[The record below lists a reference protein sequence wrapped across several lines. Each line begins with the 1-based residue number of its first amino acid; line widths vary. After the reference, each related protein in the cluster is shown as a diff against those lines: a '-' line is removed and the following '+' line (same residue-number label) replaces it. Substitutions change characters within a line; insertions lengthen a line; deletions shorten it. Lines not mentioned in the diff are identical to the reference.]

1 MASAACFQRMPF
13 VRPSPHVAPAVRNIP
28 LGTTPC
34 HQEDDMT
41 QFRFLRPTSWLA
53 KRLGL
58 SVSTIERL
66 RAQGSN
72 DLPPCVRIG
81 GAIRYDDVTVEE
93 VEEVE

>member
-1 MASAACFQRMPF
+1 
-13 VRPSPHVAPAVRNIP
+13 
-28 LGTTPC
+28 
-34 HQEDDMT
+34 MT

-72 DLPPCVRIG
+72 DLPPCVWIG

-93 VEEVE
+93 WLQNKMSSASHESVG

>member
-1 MASAACFQRMPF
+1 
-13 VRPSPHVAPAVRNIP
+13 
-28 LGTTPC
+28 
-34 HQEDDMT
+34 MT

-81 GAIRYDDVTVEE
+81 GAIRYDDVTVEQWLQNKMSSASHQS
-93 VEEVE
+93 VG

>member
-1 MASAACFQRMPF
+1 
-13 VRPSPHVAPAVRNIP
+13 
-28 LGTTPC
+28 
-34 HQEDDMT
+34 MT

-72 DLPPCVRIG
+72 DLPPRVRIG

-93 VEEVE
+93 WLQGKMGSTNRSPAA

>member
-1 MASAACFQRMPF
+1 
-13 VRPSPHVAPAVRNIP
+13 
-28 LGTTPC
+28 
-34 HQEDDMT
+34 MT

-93 VEEVE
+93 WLQNKMSSASHQSVG

>member
-1 MASAACFQRMPF
+1 
-13 VRPSPHVAPAVRNIP
+13 
-28 LGTTPC
+28 
-34 HQEDDMT
+34 MT

-81 GAIRYDDVTVEE
+81 GAIRYDDVTVEQWLQNKLSSASHE
-93 VEEVE
+93 SVG

>member
-1 MASAACFQRMPF
+1 
-13 VRPSPHVAPAVRNIP
+13 
-28 LGTTPC
+28 
-34 HQEDDMT
+34 MT

-93 VEEVE
+93 WLRNKMSSASHESVG

>member
-1 MASAACFQRMPF
+1 
-13 VRPSPHVAPAVRNIP
+13 
-28 LGTTPC
+28 
-34 HQEDDMT
+34 MT

-81 GAIRYDDVTVEE
+81 GAIRYDDMTVEQWLQNKMSSASHE
-93 VEEVE
+93 SVG

>member
-1 MASAACFQRMPF
+1 
-13 VRPSPHVAPAVRNIP
+13 
-28 LGTTPC
+28 
-34 HQEDDMT
+34 MT

-93 VEEVE
+93 WLQGKMGSTNRSPVA

>member
-1 MASAACFQRMPF
+1 
-13 VRPSPHVAPAVRNIP
+13 
-28 LGTTPC
+28 
-34 HQEDDMT
+34 MT

-93 VEEVE
+93 WLQNKMSSASHESVG

>member
-1 MASAACFQRMPF
+1 
-13 VRPSPHVAPAVRNIP
+13 
-28 LGTTPC
+28 
-34 HQEDDMT
+34 MT

-81 GAIRYDDVTVEE
+81 GAIRYDDVTVEQWLQNKMSSASHE
-93 VEEVE
+93 SVG

>member
-1 MASAACFQRMPF
+1 
-13 VRPSPHVAPAVRNIP
+13 
-28 LGTTPC
+28 
-34 HQEDDMT
+34 MT

-81 GAIRYDDVTVEE
+81 GAIRYDDVTVERLCCTNRVHRLLGDRFVTNE
-93 VEEVE
+93 PEDAEAASEAVPYKELEGV

>member
-1 MASAACFQRMPF
+1 
-13 VRPSPHVAPAVRNIP
+13 
-28 LGTTPC
+28 
-34 HQEDDMT
+34 MT

-93 VEEVE
+93 WLQGKMGSTNRSPAA